1 MPAVSV
7 LPLGSSTVTAPL
19 SYSDIAS
26 KQVVGAANSPQAASN
41 NNHNNEGMN
50 KPGMDSS
57 REVSAPGPEEEASK
71 VSHDNKAAGPEA
83 NSTPEKGGNEKT
95 VSATK
100 NDNSTTGTTSP
111 SQSSTG
117 IPQSV
122 QAHGTPQ
129 PSGYYVAYG
138 NNTQVT
144 PEPPSPHT
152 TGPTVYDVGYFLQQ
166 GAGFHSAFP
175 AIPSHPYAAA
185 ASGQPQP
192 PNSPSA
198 SIPPASPLF
207 PRVTNPSTAAAL
219 LSASRGELSPGPPYV
234 SSGGS
239 TDDFAWGDSR

>member
-7 LPLGSSTVTAPL
+7 LPTATAPL
-19 SYSDIAS
+19 SYSHIAS
-26 KQVVGAANSPQAASN
+26 KQANGGAAQPPQTGA
-41 NNHNNEGMN
+41 NHNEGMN
-50 KPGMDSS
+50 KTSMEPS
-57 REVSAPGPEEEASK
+57 RKVSASAPEEDPSK
-71 VSHDNKAAGPEA
+71 VSHDNKTSPEA
-83 NSTPEKGGNEKT
+83 TGSPDKGGNEKT
-95 VSATK
+95 GTTK

-111 SQSSTG
+111 SQSSSS
-117 IPQSV
+117 IPQTV
-122 QAHGTPQ
+122 AAHSTPQ
-129 PSGYYVAYG
+129 PSGYYVAY
-138 NNTQVT
+138 NSNTQVT

-152 TGPTVYDVGYFLQQ
+152 TGPAIYDVGSFLQQ

-175 AIPSHPYAAA
+175 TIPSHPYATAA
-185 ASGQPQP
+185 NGQPQP

-239 TDDFAWGDSR
+239 TEDFAWGDSR